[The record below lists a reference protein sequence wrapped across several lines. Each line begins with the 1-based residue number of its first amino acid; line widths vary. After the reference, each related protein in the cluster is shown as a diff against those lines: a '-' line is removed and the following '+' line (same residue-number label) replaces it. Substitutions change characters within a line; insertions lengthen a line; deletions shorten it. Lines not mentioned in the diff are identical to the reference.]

1 MRYPRQML
9 AIFYGPLLLLLSVAC
24 SSGASGAEPTPTP
37 LPTPVVAEKPTY
49 VVQRGPVTKSL
60 EFTGRVGPV
69 KQQDLF
75 FRTDGFVRS
84 VKVERNDQVK
94 AGDLLADLEIGDLEN
109 QLAEAQLKL
118 KEAERTSQNA
128 LADAEAELEKARLQL
143 QKKLSEDVKAA
154 VVAKQIA
161 LQNAQDARKYAYD
174 EYDKAIHRPWDPDEV
189 TDRYKKNFIE
199 AD

>member
-1 MRYPRQML
+1 ML
-9 AIFYGPLLLLLSVAC
+9 SLRKTIVWLFSFLLLFILAAC
-24 SSGASGAEPTPTP
+24 SSGASDAEPTPTP

-49 VVQRGPVTKSL
+49 VVQRGLVTKSL

-84 VKVERNDQVK
+84 VKVERDDQVK

-118 KEAERTSQNA
+118 KEAERTSSTA
-128 LADAEAELEKARLQL
+128 LADAETDLKKAQLQL
-143 QKKLSEDVKAA
+143 QKKLSENLNSTFLS
-154 VVAKQIA
+154 KQIT
-161 LQNAQDARKYAYD
+161 L
-174 EYDKAIHRPWDPDEV
+174 
-189 TDRYKKNFIE
+189 
-199 AD
+199 